1 MVKEPTEEQS
11 KILQQKGNI
20 VITAKPGSGKTYT
33 IVEKIARVIPD
44 LPEYKGVIAISF
56 TNKASDELKRR
67 CKQRCADTKQSFF
80 GTIDKFYISQIIIPF
95 SSHVTGNITEY
106 EIVDNIDE
114 SSKYALLLEEPFS
127 SKKESILVEGLQEGK
142 IFLKYTGE
150 TALYILENVPGAMQY
165 IKARYSH
172 IIIDEYQDCG
182 EIQDKVF
189 IKLVESG
196 LTGIA
201 VGDINQAIYG
211 FTKRFP
217 KYLIALMKRDDFARF
232 ELSKN
237 HRCHPSISEY
247 SLCLFGA
254 SKTVPREK
262 RVFKVDI
269 SGDERN
275 IAAAIDK
282 YLNQIKDKYGIVRNN
297 QVAIL
302 CRSNSTAFKVG
313 ENLSTPYKIFEE
325 TVLDRDNSEW
335 GRFFRDLLSASFDE
349 SVFAAI
355 TQNNFFL
362 KNWNLKNIEKHSR
375 CAKVYFRIRSMIFAM
390 QRIR

>member
-1 MVKEPTEEQS
+1 M
-11 KILQQKGNI
+11 
-20 VITAKPGSGKTYT
+20 
-33 IVEKIARVIPD
+33 
-44 LPEYKGVIAISF
+44 
-56 TNKASDELKRR
+56 
-67 CKQRCADTKQSFF
+67 
-80 GTIDKFYISQIIIPF
+80 
-95 SSHVTGNITEY
+95 
-106 EIVDNIDE
+106 
-114 SSKYALLLEEPFS
+114 
-127 SKKESILVEGLQEGK
+127 
-142 IFLKYTGE
+142 
-150 TALYILENVPGAMQY
+150 YILENVPGAMQY

-302 CRSNSTAFKVG
+302 CRSNSTAFKVD
-313 ENLSTPYKIFEE
+313 SFEIYFRQ
-325 TVLDRDNSEW
+325 VLMS
-335 GRFFRDLLSASFDE
+335 RFLLS
-349 SVFAAI
+349 I